1 MLDEKIN
8 RAEEVIKEALV
19 KAKNP
24 FVAFTGGKDSLTTLH
39 IVRGVNNGPVSALFI
54 DTSAHFKEIYLFVD
68 KMIKLWNLNLVKEK
82 NEEALK
88 TIKIAED
95 KQHCCMQL
103 KAQVLINSIKKYN
116 IDYLFTGI
124 RRDEQE
130 QRRDEK
136 FISPREDHVRVN
148 PVVEFTE
155 KDVWEYIR
163 RFNLPYCSLYD
174 KGYRSIDCAPCTKPA
189 EGSDERSGRSQDKE
203 VIMNKL
209 RKLGYF

>member
-1 MLDEKIN
+1 MLEEKIN
-8 RAEEVIKEALV
+8 KAIEVIKDTIS
-19 KAKNP
+19 KAENP

-39 IVRGVNNGPVSALFI
+39 LVRSVSKFPTQVLFI

-95 KQHCCMQL
+95 KEQCCRQL
-103 KAQVLINSIKKYN
+103 KAQALINSIKKYS

-124 RRDEQE
+124 RMDEQE
-130 QRRDEK
+130 QRQNEE
-136 FISPREDHVRVN
+136 FISPMEDHIRIN
-148 PVVEFTE
+148 PLVEFTE
-155 KDVWEYIR
+155 KDIWEYIKKN
-163 RFNLPYCSLYD
+163 NLPYCSLYD
-174 KGYRSIDCAPCTKPA
+174 KGYRSIDCALCTKPA

-203 VIMNKL
+203 VIMNQL
-209 RKLGYF
+209 RKLGYL